1 MLIRYF
7 LWLAVALA
15 AVFLVI
21 ASASFTSLAAIAS
34 LTFGISIC
42 TLVVSVGIAY
52 RYRDH
57 LPTLLTAI
65 MTTVVSTWTI
75 VASSPPLPE
84 KPCRGSA
91 TGCLAAPGGSLA
103 DPAPT

>member
-34 LTFGISIC
+34 PTFGISIC
-42 TLVVSVGIAY
+42 TLVVSVGIA
-52 RYRDH
+52 
-57 LPTLLTAI
+57 
-65 MTTVVSTWTI
+65 
-75 VASSPPLPE
+75 
-84 KPCRGSA
+84 SA
-91 TGCLAAPGGSLA
+91 TGIICRPCLPRS
-103 DPAPT
+103 

>member
-1 MLIRYF
+1 VAGERLLNTTIKRSMVMLIRYF

-57 LPTLLTAI
+57 LP
-65 MTTVVSTWTI
+65 SC
-75 VASSPPLPE
+75 LP
-84 KPCRGSA
+84 RS
-91 TGCLAAPGGSLA
+91 
-103 DPAPT
+103 